1 MKRLKTKVKKYN
13 WQDILARMVNTFI
26 QGVLSYLI
34 IVLNGI
40 TDSNDVVIKSLILG
54 AIASGLSAVMNLIIQ
69 ELEMKNNDIR

>member
-40 TDSNDVVIKSLILG
+40 TDPNGVVIKSLILG

>member
-13 WQDILARMVNTFI
+13 WQDILGRMVNTFI

-40 TDSNDVVIKSLILG
+40 TDSNGVVIKSLILG
-54 AIASGLSAVMNLIIQ
+54 AIASGLSCVMNMIIQ
-69 ELEMKNNDIR
+69 MLNKSLEDN

>member
-1 MKRLKTKVKKYN
+1 MKKLKTKVKKYN

-40 TDSNDVVIKSLILG
+40 TDSNGVVIKSLILG

>member
-1 MKRLKTKVKKYN
+1 MKKLKTKVKKYN

-26 QGVLSYLI
+26 QGVLSYII

-40 TDSNDVVIKSLILG
+40 ADSNGVVIKSLILG